1 MQPNRLEK
9 VWEFVKPEILKRWNK
24 LTDDDLQA
32 CEGQYD
38 PIVEAIR
45 KIYFE
50 GRSHI
55 TLEAEIRDWLNERVA
70 FYEST
75 KQNG

>member
-9 VWEFVKPEILKRWNK
+9 VWKWVKPDLLKRWNK
-24 LTDDDLQA
+24 LTADEVEA

-38 PIVEAIR
+38 RLVETIR
-45 KIYFE
+45 RIYFE

-70 FYEST
+70 FYERT